1 MNYIKAAVELAD
13 GFGYDDCKIHDWDY
27 VRLPDDS
34 TAMHDLGGP
43 LFRTTY
49 HPALDALAAQLVRQ
63 VDALDG
69 YSVGVGSQFDQ
80 ANRAAVYGRKF
91 KAWRGYLISDESGPD
106 RTMNTIKAIVDSGVL
121 VATEHETGNE

>member
-43 LFRTTY
+43 WFRTTY

-63 VDALDG
+63 VDALDRFSIIIYEEETLIGDVMRIENIARG
-69 YSVGVGSQFDQ
+69 YSPD
-80 ANRAAVYGRKF
+80 
-91 KAWRGYLISDESGPD
+91 D

-121 VATEHETGNE
+121 ASTEQEGET